1 MGEVSANRSGP
12 WLRRTEERVAD
23 VDGITQ
29 HLGQRVGLAGVLS
42 HLDRRASSARVP
54 GRAAVRG
61 FRWDREDQ
69 ATERWWPQGITT
81 SADASDTEEVHG
93 HRLVV
98 TSWYAARSPGH
109 DPGSRVSIVDLDTLR
124 YQHVLLVVPES
135 VPGGEVALRP
145 LGVHAGGL
153 VWHGA
158 HLHVAGTRRGLFS
171 CRWDDLLRVDSP
183 DRAWG
188 HRFVLP
194 VRFTYSASAPHGVEP
209 MRYSFL
215 SLDRDSRPPA
225 LVAGEYG
232 RGEMSRRLVRFP
244 LDPTTSHLTAGDDG
258 VSRPV
263 ELDPRGPGHMQGACV
278 VEGTYYVTTSRG
290 RCRRGHLH
298 VGRPGE
304 FRTHPRVL
312 PVGPEDIC
320 YWPSTDELWSL
331 TEYPGRRFVFA
342 MDRGRFGGPR

>member
-1 MGEVSANRSGP
+1 MNAHRSAP
-12 WLRRTEERVAD
+12 WLRRTEERAAD
-23 VDGITQ
+23 VDGVAR
-29 HLGQRVGLAGVLS
+29 HLGRRVGLAGVLP
-42 HLDRRASSARVP
+42 HLDRQAAPARVP
-54 GRAAVRG
+54 GGAATWG
-61 FRWDREDQ
+61 LRWDHEDQ

-81 SADASDTEEVHG
+81 SADASGTEEVHG

-98 TSWYAARSPGH
+98 TSWYAARSDGH
-109 DPGSRVSIVDLDTLR
+109 DPGSRVSILDLETLR
-124 YQHVLLVVPES
+124 YEHVLLVVPELS
-135 VPGGEVALRP
+135 ADGEVGLRR

-153 VWHGA
+153 VWHGPY
-158 HLHVAGTRRGLFS
+158 LHVAGTRRGVFS
-171 CRWDDLLRVDSP
+171 CRWDDLLRMTSP
-183 DRAWG
+183 AEAWG
-188 HRFVLP
+188 YRFVLP
-194 VRFTYSASAPHGVEP
+194 VRFAYAASAPEGVEP

-244 LDPTTSHLTAGDDG
+244 LDPATSHLSAGDDG

-263 ELDPRGPGHMQGACV
+263 DLDPRGPGHMQGACV
-278 VEGTYYVTTSRG
+278 VGGTYYVTTSRG

-312 PVGPEDIC
+312 PIGPEDIC
-320 YWPSTDELWSL
+320 YWPSTDTLWSL

-342 MDRGRFGGPR
+342 MDRGRFEG